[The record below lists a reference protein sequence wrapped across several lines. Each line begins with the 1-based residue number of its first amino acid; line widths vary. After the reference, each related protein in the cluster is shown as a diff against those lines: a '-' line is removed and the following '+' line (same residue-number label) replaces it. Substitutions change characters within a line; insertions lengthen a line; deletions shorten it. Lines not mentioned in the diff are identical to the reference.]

1 MGEMTN
7 FRPSRSK
14 KFMPPANNYVP
25 ESTAPQILLVDDEL
39 DILPEF
45 QELLEIEGLSSAIC
59 ADPEEAAE
67 IVLSQPDFRLVITD
81 LRMAKLDGG
90 SLIRLLRQQL
100 PLTRRVNFIILTGD
114 ASSQISEDMG
124 DVPVFL
130 KPADTSALLTAIRS
144 ALASTL

>member
-1 MGEMTN
+1 
-7 FRPSRSK
+7 
-14 KFMPPANNYVP
+14 MPPANNYVL

-45 QELLEIEGLSSAIC
+45 QELLDLEGLDSAIC
-59 ADPEEAAE
+59 ADPEQAAQ
-67 IVLSQPDFRLVITD
+67 IVLSEPDFRLVITD

-90 SLIRLLRQQL
+90 SLIRLLRQRL
-100 PLTRRVNFIILTGD
+100 PQTRRVNFIILTGD
-114 ASSQISEDMG
+114 ASSQISEDIG

-130 KPADTSALLTAIRS
+130 KPVNTNALLPAIRS